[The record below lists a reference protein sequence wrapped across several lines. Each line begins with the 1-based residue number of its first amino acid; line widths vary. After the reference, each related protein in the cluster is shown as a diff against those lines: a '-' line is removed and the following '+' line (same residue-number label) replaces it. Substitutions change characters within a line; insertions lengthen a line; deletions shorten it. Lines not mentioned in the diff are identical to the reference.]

1 MVPDAAC
8 THATSSAKSPYDAVK
23 MISGVY
29 QIWAAN
35 WNLQETF
42 QSENYYRER

>member
-1 MVPDAAC
+1 MRSVNTKTTNNISNDFCRMVPDAAC

-29 QIWAAN
+29 QI
-35 WNLQETF
+35 
-42 QSENYYRER
+42 